1 MITPEQCR
9 AARALL
15 NWSQGDLREKTK
27 VSQKTI
33 SDFELG
39 LRKPYDRTLLDIR
52 RAFEDAGVIFFD
64 PEEGIGGS
72 GARLKWEA
80 EAKRRAEEQGE
91 TDDDGESGLKALDAD
106 LIGYWAD
113 HQEQWAKLSPSG
125 RQVLSNMM
133 FGSPY
138 AADEAF
144 GNDAR

>member
-27 VSQKTI
+27 MSQKTI

-39 LRKPYDRTLLDIR
+39 LRKPYDRTLLDLR
-52 RAFEDAGVIFFD
+52 RAFEEAGVIFFD
-64 PEEGIGGS
+64 PEEGVGGS

-80 EAKRRAEEQGE
+80 EAKQRVQGRGE
-91 TDDDGESGLKALDAD
+91 TDDDGESGLKALDQD
-106 LIGYWAD
+106 LGYWAD
-113 HQEQWAKLSPSG
+113 HPERWAKLSPSG
-125 RQVLSNMM
+125 RQALSNMM
-133 FGSPY
+133 FGSPE